1 MINFYTTRVRPQIKR
16 IGRAIGIK
24 PSRSR
29 RVKRFPPDFDEQ
41 TIRIFNAVNEY
52 TMTSS
57 ERVQALINA
66 VRYIVA
72 NNIGGDIVECGVW
85 RGGSMMAAALTLR
98 EMGDESR
105 DLYLYDTFEGMNAPV
120 AQDGQAVI
128 RKFNHRRLTA
138 DSSDWCRS
146 PIDEVKV
153 NLASTGYPAE
163 KIHFIKGK
171 VEDTLPGQA
180 PAGGIAILRLDT
192 DFYESTRQ
200 EMLHLYPELVRNGVI
215 IIDDYGSYP
224 GSRKAVDEYLA
235 QHKSC
240 LLLNRVD
247 SAARI
252 AIKT

>member
-16 IGRAIGIK
+16 MGRAIGIK

-146 PIDEVKV
+146 PIE
-153 NLASTGYPAE
+153 
-163 KIHFIKGK
+163 
-171 VEDTLPGQA
+171 
-180 PAGGIAILRLDT
+180 AGGIAILRLDT